1 MKQRFISYLYFTR
14 KERLGSVVLLA
25 FCAVVFAMPN
35 IREWYQPQCKTDFTA
50 FETAMKSFRTT
61 QSDTSPTVR
70 LFFFNPNLASRDE
83 LLQLGLS
90 EKVAGNIC
98 NYRDK
103 GGVFRKAD
111 DLGRI
116 WSLQPADF
124 ERIKPYIRLG
134 KDGYSDDDKKSTQIK
149 QAEEGPLDLNTAD
162 SDAFQK
168 LPMVGEKRA
177 AQIIRYRD
185 ALGGFVSVSQ
195 LSEMY
200 GLPDSIFALIGPKLT
215 IIGTTSLRRL
225 SLNSATAAQLEAHP
239 YISRKQA
246 EIIVSYRN
254 QHGFYKSVED
264 LRQIRVFSDGE
275 WLQKTLPYL
284 SVD

>member
-25 FCAVVFAMPN
+25 FCAVVFAVPN
-35 IREWYQPQCKTDFTA
+35 IREWYKPQSHADFTA
-50 FETAMKSFRTT
+50 FETAMKSFRIA
-61 QSDTSPTVR
+61 QADSSPTTR
-70 LFFFNPNLASRDE
+70 LFSFDPNLASRDE

-103 GGVFRKAD
+103 GGVFRKPD
-111 DLGRI
+111 DLGKI

-124 ERIKPYIRLG
+124 ERLKPYIRLG
-134 KDGYSDDDKKSTQIK
+134 KEGRDDDDRKTPPYK
-149 QAEEGPLDLNTAD
+149 QAEEGPIDLNTAD
-162 SDAFQK
+162 SEAFQK

-185 ALGGFVSVSQ
+185 ALGGFISVTQ

-200 GLPDSIFALIGPKLT
+200 GLPDSIFALISPKLKV
-215 IIGTTSLRRL
+215 SNPLLRRI
-225 SLNSATAAQLEAHP
+225 SLNSGTAQQLEAHP
-239 YISRKQA
+239 YISRRQA

-254 QHGFYKSVED
+254 QHGSYKTAED
-264 LRQIRVFSDGE
+264 LRQIRAFSDGE
-275 WLQKTLPYL
+275 WLQKILPYL
-284 SVD
+284 NVE

>member
-35 IREWYQPQCKTDFTA
+35 IREWYQPQYHTDFSA
-50 FETAMKSFRTT
+50 FETAMKSFKAARAD
-61 QSDTSPTVR
+61 SSPTVR
-70 LFFFNPNLASRDE
+70 LFLFNPNLASRDE

-90 EKVAGNIC
+90 ERVAGNIC

-103 GGVFRKAD
+103 GGVFRKPD
-111 DLGRI
+111 DLGKI
-116 WSLQPADF
+116 WSLQPDDF

-134 KDGYSDDDKKSTQIK
+134 KEDHSDDDKKTARPE
-149 QAEEGPLDLNTAD
+149 QASEEPLDLNTAD
-162 SDAFQK
+162 SEAFQK

-195 LSEMY
+195 LSGMY
-200 GLPDSIFALIGPKLT
+200 GLPDSVFALISPKLT
-215 IIGTTSLRRL
+215 ISTPLLRKL
-225 SLNSATAAQLEAHP
+225 SLNSATAPQLEAHP

-254 QHGFYKSVED
+254 QHGSYKSVED
-264 LRQIRVFSDGE
+264 LRQIRAFSDGE

-284 SVD
+284 SVE